1 MTSHRWKQI
10 EAIFAGFFGTRR
22 TPLSGG
28 NSGITRSDSLHDEL
42 FMEVKQRKNPAVMN
56 LFEETA
62 KMAKVENKIPV
73 LGIHKKGCR
82 VWLVVCSI
90 TDLKF
95 IAAQQVKGFTDEEK
109 SGLGT
114 VGEGCEE
121 E

>member
-1 MTSHRWKQI
+1 MKSHRWKKI

-28 NSGITRSDSLHDEL
+28 NSGITRSDSLHTEL
-42 FMEVKQRKNPAVMN
+42 FLEVKQRKNPAVMN

-73 LGIHKKGCR
+73 LGIHRKGSR
-82 VWLVVCSI
+82 TWLVVCSI
-90 TDLKF
+90 TDLKM
-95 IAAQQVKGFTDEEK
+95 IAAKQVKGVTNEEV
-109 SGLGT
+109 SRLGT
-114 VGEGCEE
+114 ISERCEE